1 MITFTIEKNDK
12 NCDIECTL
20 DDTIYILK
28 KKIIKSFDLQCK
40 YVDIDFKLERPI
52 RSLGKFNLESG
63 ILPRSLDNYTF
74 DRYGLDG
81 KNIRATFNEV
91 YDYDEK
97 KYSMKFK
104 HKPFIKKNYG
114 NNEKDEISFNLE
126 SNEDFPKLG

>member
-1 MITFTIEKNDK
+1 MITFTIEKDDK

-20 DDTIYILK
+20 EDTIYILK
-28 KKIIKSFDLQCK
+28 QKIIKSFDLQCK

-52 RSLGKFNLESG
+52 RNLGKFNLEPG
-63 ILPRSLDNYTF
+63 VLPRSLDNYTF

-81 KNIRATFNEV
+81 KNVRATFNEV

-114 NNEKDEISFNLE
+114 NNEISFNLD